1 MMAQSLAE
9 QTLSRVC
16 NYLSAM
22 GVELTREVTVQALK
36 LVEAG
41 LASAQEDPFHF
52 VMERV
57 NDHFALQNPVLPTTT
72 PPIIR
77 SSMGF
82 GE

>member
-1 MMAQSLAE
+1 MIARSLAE

-22 GVELTREVTVQALK
+22 GVELTREVTMQALK

-41 LASAQEDPFHF
+41 LASEQEDPFHF
-52 VMERV
+52 VMAKVHE
-57 NDHFALQNPVLPTTT
+57 HFAIQKPVLPTTV

-77 SSMGF
+77 GSMGF

>member
-1 MMAQSLAE
+1 MAQSLAE

-22 GVELTREVTVQALK
+22 GVELTRDVTMQALR

-41 LASAQEDPFHF
+41 LAEEREDPFSFVMTRVQEHF
-52 VMERV
+52 V
-57 NDHFALQNPVLPTTT
+57 LQNEPLPTTA
-72 PPIIR
+72 PPITR
-77 SSMGF
+77 GSMGF

>member
-1 MMAQSLAE
+1 MIAQTLAE

-16 NYLSAM
+16 NYLSDM
-22 GVELTREVTVQALK
+22 GVELTREVTIQALK

-41 LASAQEDPFHF
+41 LTSEQEDPLHF
-52 VMERV
+52 VMARV
-57 NDHFALQNPVLPTTT
+57 HEHFAIQKPVLPTTA
-72 PPIIR
+72 PPITR

>member
-1 MMAQSLAE
+1 MARSLAE

-22 GVELTREVTVQALK
+22 GVELTREMTLQTLK

-41 LASAQEDPFHF
+41 LDSEQEDPLHF
-52 VMERV
+52 VMSRLDE
-57 NDHFALQNPVLPTTT
+57 HFAIQNPVLPTTA
-72 PPIIR
+72 PPIKR

-82 GE
+82 GK

>member
-1 MMAQSLAE
+1 MTARTLAE

-16 NYLSAM
+16 NYLSDM
-22 GVELTREVTVQALK
+22 GVELTREVTIQALK

-41 LASAQEDPFHF
+41 LTSEQEDPLHF
-52 VMERV
+52 VMARVHER
-57 NDHFALQNPVLPTTT
+57 FAIQKPVLPTTA
-72 PPIIR
+72 PPITR

>member
-1 MMAQSLAE
+1 MIARTLAE

-22 GVELTREVTVQALK
+22 GVELTREVSIHALK

-41 LASAQEDPFHF
+41 LASEQEDPLHF
-52 VMERV
+52 VMARV
-57 NDHFALQNPVLPTTT
+57 HEHFAIQKPVLPTTA
-72 PPIIR
+72 PPITR

-82 GE
+82 SE

>member
-1 MMAQSLAE
+1 MMARSLAE

-22 GVELTREVTVQALK
+22 GVELTREVTMQALK

-41 LASAQEDPFHF
+41 LASEHEDPLHF
-52 VMERV
+52 VMARV
-57 NDHFALQNPVLPTTT
+57 HEHFAIQNPVLPTTA
-72 PPIIR
+72 PPITR

>member
-1 MMAQSLAE
+1 MMDRSLAE

-16 NYLSAM
+16 SYLSAM
-22 GVELTREVTVQALK
+22 GIELTREVTMQALK

-41 LASAQEDPFHF
+41 LASEQEDPLHF
-52 VMERV
+52 VMTRV
-57 NDHFALQNPVLPTTT
+57 NTHFVIQNPVFPATT

>member
-1 MMAQSLAE
+1 MARSLAE

-22 GVELTREVTVQALK
+22 GVELTREVTMQALK

-41 LASAQEDPFHF
+41 LASKHEYPI
-52 VMERV
+52 
-57 NDHFALQNPVLPTTT
+57 HFAMARLHEHFAIQKPVLPTAA
-72 PPIIR
+72 PPITR

-82 GE
+82 NE

>member
-1 MMAQSLAE
+1 MAQTLAE

-22 GVELTREVTVQALK
+22 GIELTRDVTMQVLK

-41 LASAQEDPFHF
+41 LAEEQEDPLHF
-52 VMERV
+52 VITRIPE
-57 NDHFALQNPVLPTTT
+57 DFTLQHVALPTTA
-72 PPIIR
+72 PPIKR
-77 SSMGF
+77 GSMGF